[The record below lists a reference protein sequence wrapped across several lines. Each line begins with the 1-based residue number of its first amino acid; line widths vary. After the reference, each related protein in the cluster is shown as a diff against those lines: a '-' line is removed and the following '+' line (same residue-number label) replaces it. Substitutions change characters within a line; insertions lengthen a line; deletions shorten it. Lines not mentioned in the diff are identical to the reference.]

1 MRSVIPGLQERATC
15 VRCGDGSTTISMIRM
30 KQKET
35 NETLLSVD
43 RHLSS
48 HTDSNQRLLFICTG
62 NFYRSRFAEAIFNH
76 HAEQR
81 RIAWTAFSRGLAIH
95 LAEGY
100 LSSFAAEALK
110 ARQIGLRHTGLSRMQ
125 LIETDLDNS
134 TRRIALDRSE
144 HFTMMAKLFPG
155 WENRIEYWEVP
166 DLPYRSAEQALPE
179 IERKVIQLL
188 DEVPK

>member
-1 MRSVIPGLQERATC
+1 
-15 VRCGDGSTTISMIRM
+15 M

-35 NETLLSVD
+35 NETLLSVERD
-43 RHLSS
+43 PSNS
-48 HTDSNQRLLFICTG
+48 TDSNQRVLFICTG

-81 RIAWTAFSRGLAIH
+81 RIAWTAFSRGLAVH

-134 TRRIALDRSE
+134 TRRIALDRFE
-144 HFTMMAKLFPG
+144 HFMMMVKLFPG
-155 WENRIEYWEVP
+155 WEDRIEYWEIP
-166 DLPYRSAEQALPE
+166 DLPYRSAEEALPE

-188 DEVPK
+188 EEVQK

>member
-48 HTDSNQRLLFICTG
+48 PTDSNQRLLFICTG